1 MRIPFRTRSKY
12 FPYLLL
18 LPTILALL
26 LITIF
31 PLMYG
36 INLSV
41 RRVILFQLDAG
52 QPFIGFDNFIS
63 ILNDATFFTAL
74 YLTTILVVT
83 TVGIELLLGLALAL
97 LLNREFKG
105 VGLVTTAL
113 LMPMMMAPIV
123 VGLMWKF
130 MYSYDFGI
138 FQYLLTSVGIPKMLF
153 LGSGSLAL
161 PSIIA
166 ADVWQWSPF
175 MMLIILAGLR
185 SIPREPIEA
194 AMMDGASGVR
204 VFADITLPLLKPVV
218 LIAVLL
224 RAIDSFRMFDQVFI
238 MTRGGP
244 GISTEVL
251 SMYTYLRA
259 FAYYYVGYATAIA
272 LIMLYAISVIA
283 TPLIKQIE
291 NSFKMKGT

>member
-1 MRIPFRTRSKY
+1 
-12 FPYLLL
+12 
-18 LPTILALL
+18 
-26 LITIF
+26 
-31 PLMYG
+31 
-36 INLSV
+36 
-41 RRVILFQLDAG
+41 
-52 QPFIGFDNFIS
+52 
-63 ILNDATFFTAL
+63 
-74 YLTTILVVT
+74 
-83 TVGIELLLGLALAL
+83 
-97 LLNREFKG
+97 
-105 VGLVTTAL
+105 
-113 LMPMMMAPIV
+113 MPMMMAPIV

>member
-1 MRIPFRTRSKY
+1 
-12 FPYLLL
+12 
-18 LPTILALL
+18 
-26 LITIF
+26 
-31 PLMYG
+31 MYG
-36 INLSV
+36 IDLSV
-41 RRVILFQLDAG
+41 RRVILFQLEAG

-63 ILNDATFFTAL
+63 ILNDATFFNAL
-74 YLTTILVVT
+74 YLTAILVVA
-83 TVGIELLLGLALAL
+83 TVGTELLLGLALAL

-130 MYSYDFGI
+130 MYNYDFGI
-138 FQYLLTSVGIPKMLF
+138 FQYLLTSVGMPKMLF

-166 ADVWQWSPF
+166 TDVWQWSPF
-175 MMLIILAGLR
+175 MMLILLAGLR
-185 SIPREPIEA
+185 SLPRGPFEA
-194 AMMDGASGVR
+194 AMMDGASRVR
-204 VFADITLPLLKPVV
+204 VFANITLPLLKPVA

-251 SMYTYLRA
+251 SMHTYLRA

-291 NSFKMKGT
+291 NSFEMKGT